1 MKFNISKVYRKK
13 RILNKSRLIKINKLV
28 YFYPIKKNKYNL
40 NFDLAVIMTYI
51 MACRI
56 AFAWITMAYTAAR
69 NIA

>member
-1 MKFNISKVYRKK
+1 M
-13 RILNKSRLIKINKLV
+13 RLIKINKLV